1 MNEKPDMVAAKLLEG
16 RVAIVVDGS
25 PMVLTLPFI
34 LLEHFQ
40 YSYDYYTVSPR
51 ATFLRM
57 IRLLGIMFSVL
68 LPGRTLRCRSF
79 ITTSCRSIFW
89 LPCRAR

>member
-68 LPGRTLRCRSF
+68 LPGAYVAMQEFHYHLLPLN
-79 ITTSCRSIFW
+79 FW